1 MNEARESDDAALV
14 ARQQAHFDK
23 VAADYVK
30 GREERNHIVVKELIW
45 REGLKDIA
53 FGLPP
58 RFKALEPMCG
68 VCEGR
73 DLLRL
78 GLAGDFDYSGFDYSG
93 EIVAA
98 AKARGQG
105 VDVWQADATTVDL
118 PQASYDVAVIL
129 GGLHHVPHAADAVMK
144 KVAGA
149 LKPGGYFIN
158 FEPTDG
164 NPLFRLA
171 RRIIYRR
178 NRIFDAE
185 TERAFSLDELKGM
198 MEGAG
203 LERVRLIHAG
213 LAAYTLYYNPY
224 AFPLLNVGSEKTV
237 RAIFALDRLFMR
249 NPVGAFFSFATFSVW
264 RKK

>member
-1 MNEARESDDAALV
+1 MNAGADRQDADLV
-14 ARQQAHFDK
+14 ARQQAHFDS

-45 REGLKDIA
+45 REGLK
-53 FGLPP
+53 GVSVKLPA
-58 RFKALEPMCG
+58 RFKVIEPMCG

-73 DLLRL
+73 DLVRAGL
-78 GLAGDFDYSGFDYSG
+78 GGDFDYAGFDYSG

-98 AKARGQG
+98 AKARGDG
-105 VDVWQADATTVDL
+105 VNVWQADATTVDL
-118 PQASYDVAVIL
+118 PAASYDVAVIL
-129 GGLHHVPHAADAVMK
+129 GGLHHVPFAADEVMK
-144 KVAGA
+144 RVGAA

-164 NPLFRLA
+164 NSLFRLA

-185 TERAFSLDELKGM
+185 TERAFSLPELKAM
-198 MEGAG
+198 MRGAG
-203 LERVRLIHAG
+203 LEPVRLIHAG

-224 AFPLLNVGSEKTV
+224 AFPLLNIGSEKTV
-237 RAIFALDRLFMR
+237 RAVFAVDRLFMT
-249 NPVGAFFSFATFSVW
+249 NPIGGFFSFATFSVW
-264 RKK
+264 RKI